1 MTIIVKYL
9 LSQKLND
16 ISESKN
22 SFELLIDHQ
31 PLDYP
36 NVFIS

>member
-9 LSQKLND
+9 SQKLN
-16 ISESKN
+16 KK
-22 SFELLIDHQ
+22 LIDHQ

-36 NVFIS
+36 NVFISKKGYSCK